1 MISVTLNFN
10 CDMYNSFGHIF
21 RITTFGESH
30 GIGVGVVVDGVPA
43 GIPIDLTHIQSAL
56 NRRRPGQSDISTPR
70 KEPDTIELLSGLY
83 KGITTGA
90 PLTML
95 IRNQDTRSDDYKNIE
110 TVFRP
115 SHADF
120 TYLQKYGIKDHRGSG
135 RASARETAARVAAGE
150 IARQMLRIKANIEVL
165 AWVHAIEQIQM
176 PAMDTISTELIESN
190 EVRCPH
196 TDSAE
201 KMKALILEMKENGD
215 SVGGIVKCR
224 ITGLPIGLGQPLYS
238 KLSAMLAS
246 AMFSLPAVKGF
257 ELGSGFEGTRMRG
270 SDHNDAFFSDEKGN
284 IRTRSNH
291 SGGIQGG
298 ISNGEPVE
306 FNVGFKPVSSISKS
320 QLTVDAKGN
329 ETLLQA
335 KGRHDPCVLPRA
347 VPIVEA
353 MSWIVLAD
361 AWLMHTNSSFDSTSQ
376 Q

>member
-1 MISVTLNFN
+1 
-10 CDMYNSFGHIF
+10 MYNSFGHIF

-30 GIGVGVVVDGVPA
+30 GVGVGVVVDGIPA
-43 GIPIDLTHIQSAL
+43 GIPIDMHQVQAAL

-70 KEPDTIELLSGLY
+70 KESDIVELLSGLY
-83 KGITTGA
+83 KGQTTGA
-90 PLTML
+90 PLSMF
-95 IRNQDTRSDDYKNIE
+95 IRNQDTRSEDYQNIE

-135 RASARETAARVAAGE
+135 RASARETAVRVAAGE
-150 IARQMLRIKANIEVL
+150 IAKQMLQLKGNIEVI
-165 AWVHAIEQIQM
+165 AWVQAIAQIQM
-176 PAMDTISTELIESN
+176 PEMDVITPEMIDGN

-196 TDSAE
+196 PEIAG
-201 KMKALILEMKENGD
+201 KMKALILEMKATGD
-215 SVGGIVKCR
+215 SVGGIVACR
-224 ITGLPIGLGQPLYS
+224 ITGLPIGLGQPLYA

-257 ELGSGFEGTRMRG
+257 ELGSGFQGTRMRG
-270 SDHNDAFFSDEKGN
+270 SEHNDTFYSDASGN
-284 IRTRSNH
+284 IHTRSNH

-298 ISNGEPVE
+298 ISNGEPVF
-306 FNVGFKPVSSISKS
+306 FNIGFKPVSSI
-320 QLTVDAKGN
+320 AKPQPTLDTRGN
-329 ETLLQA
+329 EVILEA

-361 AWLMHTNSSFDSTSQ
+361 AWLMHSNSSFYSEK
-376 Q
+376 

>member
-1 MISVTLNFN
+1 MNSVSLYFDL
-10 CDMYNSFGHIF
+10 DMYNSFGHIF

-30 GIGVGVVVDGVPA
+30 GFGVGVVVDGIPA
-43 GIPIDLTHIQSAL
+43 GIPINLLQVQRAL
-56 NRRRPGQSDISTPR
+56 DRRRPGQSDISTPR
-70 KEPDTIELLSGLY
+70 KETDTVELLSGLY
-83 KGITTGA
+83 KGHTTGA

-95 IRNQDTRSDDYKNIE
+95 IRNQDTRSEDYKNIE

-115 SHADF
+115 SHADY

-135 RASARETAARVAAGE
+135 RASARETAVRVAAGDV
-150 IARQMLRIKANIEVL
+150 ARQMLRMKDNIEVM
-165 AWVHAIEQIQM
+165 AWVQAIEHIQM
-176 PAMDTISTELIESN
+176 PAMDTILPEMIDNN

-196 TDSAE
+196 SHTAE
-201 KMKALILEMKENGD
+201 KMKALVLEMKNNGD
-215 SVGGIVKCR
+215 SVGGIVACR
-224 ITGLPIGLGQPLYS
+224 ITGLPAGLGQPLYA

-257 ELGSGFEGTRMRG
+257 ELGSGFQGTRMRG
-270 SDHNDAFFSDEKGN
+270 SEHNDTFYSDDKGN
-284 IRTRSNH
+284 IHTRSNH

-306 FNVGFKPVSSISKS
+306 FNVGFKPVSSIAKA
-320 QLTVDAKGN
+320 QPTVDAEGN
-329 ETLLQA
+329 DTIMQA

-361 AWLMHTNSSFDSTSQ
+361 AWLMHTNSSFFSTPQ
-376 Q
+376 